1 MAVDTTYT
9 WGLGRRKSS
18 TARVRIKPG
27 TGTFHVNRRKMEDYF
42 PRAEWQSTCLGPL
55 SDIEAVGKFD
65 IFVNVVG
72 GGLSGQSGAVRL
84 GLARALV
91 NFDETKLSELR
102 AGGHT
107 TRDPRMKERK
117 KYGLRG
123 ARRAF
128 QFSKR

>member
-1 MAVDTTYT
+1 MATDTTFI
-9 WGLGRRKSS
+9 WGTGRRKSS
-18 TARVRIKPG
+18 VARVRMKPG
-27 TGTFHVNRRKMEDYF
+27 TGAFMVNNRELKTYF
-42 PRAEWQSTCLGPL
+42 PTKEHQRECLGPL
-55 SDIEAVGKFD
+55 LDTERLGKFD
-65 IFVNVVG
+65 IFVNVRG

-84 GLARALV
+84 GIARALV
-91 NFDETKLSELR
+91 KTDETTLPELR
-102 AGGHT
+102 SHGHT